1 MARFKNFEN
10 FSPCEDLVTYEC
22 LQSAAHEAKEGMLRA
37 ETDAKHAL
45 YLHGLKVVT
54 NKECQEN
61 MYPGFE
67 AYIEAKTATLHAMKE
82 TMSNAHV
89 AEAKVRSMTRIHVN
103 AKAALSRCK
112 SECREQLKRMETE
125 VTSGDKQT
133 ILDNLEKRLEFLSLP
148 QTERSGLTKVHM
160 VMPWISNISKF
171 GSISAGIRS
180 EIGKDEW
187 PQTILPLVCEI
198 LKQDHICDFDED
210 NIL

>member
-1 MARFKNFEN
+1 MADFEN
-10 FSPCEDLVTYEC
+10 FGPCDAFIEYDCMQASADRAREDMY
-22 LQSAAHEAKEGMLRA
+22 SA
-37 ETDAKHAL
+37 ETHARHVL
-45 YLHGLKVVT
+45 YLRGLKVQEL
-54 NKECQEN
+54 NDCQEN
-61 MYPGFE
+61 LHPRLE
-67 AYIEAKTATLHAMKE
+67 AYIEAKNDALHAVKE
-82 TMSNAHV
+82 TMRV
-89 AEAKVRSMTRIHVN
+89 ALGAAAKVKAMTKIHAN
-103 AKAALSRCK
+103 AKAALSRCE

-187 PQTILPLVCEI
+187 PQTILPLVCKI
-198 LKQDHICDFDED
+198 LKS
-210 NIL
+210 N